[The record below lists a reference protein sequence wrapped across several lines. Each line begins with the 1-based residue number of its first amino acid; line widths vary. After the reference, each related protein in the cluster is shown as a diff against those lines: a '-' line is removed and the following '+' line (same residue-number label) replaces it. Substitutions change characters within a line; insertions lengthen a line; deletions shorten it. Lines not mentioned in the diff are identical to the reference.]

1 MKYRILLLF
10 SILTFGLFFPK
21 ANNSALAQSNEDF
34 ATILYKTREEV
45 RDITYELKN
54 TLSDR
59 KKLLL
64 EMNTLTNDIDKVLL
78 KFKNQ
83 QIKDFNNEIRN
94 IAKRIKTVADK
105 YFDSASKIDDFNKRK
120 AAVDCQLDEN
130 PRLKNLVYREWET
143 LLSDDKRLLTEMDYL
158 MKDID
163 RVIGNI
169 DRREITNYNN

>member
-1 MKYRILLLF
+1 
-10 SILTFGLFFPK
+10 
-21 ANNSALAQSNEDF
+21 
-34 ATILYKTREEV
+34 
-45 RDITYELKN
+45 
-54 TLSDR
+54 
-59 KKLLL
+59 
-64 EMNTLTNDIDKVLL
+64 MNTLTNDIDKVLL

-130 PRLKNLVYREWET
+130 PRLKNLVYKEWET

-169 DRREITNYNN
+169 DRREITNYNNEIKDVNK